1 MTCWARCSGVFLDP
15 FKGFGD
21 GLARESILRER
32 LPDGSDRMTKIRF
45 HLTRGLGL
53 FGLAALFGMFAAPA
67 LAQQPTPWQLGF
79 QEAHSPIMKQMTSF
93 HDLLLWVICAIS
105 IFVLALLLYVIVRFR
120 ESKNPIPSRVTH
132 NTTIEVLW
140 TVIPVVILFVIG
152 FYSLPLLYAT
162 DDTADADITVKVIGR
177 QWYWSY
183 EYPDNGDFTF
193 DAFMVPEE
201 QLKEGQP
208 RLLTSDENLVLPV
221 GKKVRVLV
229 TSSDVLHAF
238 AMPAL
243 GSKID
248 AVPGRTNETWFEID
262 EPGMYYGQC
271 SELCGAGHAFMP
283 LAIRA
288 VSEAEFNAWVTKA
301 QAQFGESEND
311 LSPRP
316 IQVVRNEVVTIPAT
330 AR

>member
-1 MTCWARCSGVFLDP
+1 
-15 FKGFGD
+15 
-21 GLARESILRER
+21 
-32 LPDGSDRMTKIRF
+32 MTKIQNQ
-45 HLTRGLGL
+45 LKRGLGL
-53 FGLAALFGMFAAPA
+53 FGLVTMIGLFAAPA
-67 LAQQPTPWQLGF
+67 MAQQPTPWQLGF
-79 QEAHSPIMKQMTSF
+79 QEAHSPIMEQMTAF
-93 HDLLLWVICAIS
+93 HNFLLWIIFAIS
-105 IFVLALLLYVIVRFR
+105 IFVLVLLLYVIVRFR
-120 ESKNPIPSRVTH
+120 EKKNPNPSQVTH

-140 TVIPVVILFVIG
+140 TVVPVVILFVIG

-193 DAFMVPEE
+193 DAFMVPEDE
-201 QLKEGQP
+201 LKPGQP
-208 RLLTSDENLVLPV
+208 RLLATDEDLVLPV

-238 AMPAL
+238 AMPSL
-243 GSKID
+243 GSKVD
-248 AVPGRTNETWFEID
+248 AVPGRTTETWFQIN

-301 QAQFGESEND
+301 QARFNPSEDD
-311 LSPRP
+311 LSTRP
-316 IQVVRNEVVTIPAT
+316 IQVVRNEAGNTT
-330 AR
+330 AVAQ

>member
-1 MTCWARCSGVFLDP
+1 
-15 FKGFGD
+15 
-21 GLARESILRER
+21 
-32 LPDGSDRMTKIRF
+32 MTKIQNQ
-45 HLTRGLGL
+45 LKRGLGL
-53 FGLAALFGMFAAPA
+53 FGLVTMIGLFAAPA
-67 LAQQPTPWQLGF
+67 MAQQPTPWQLGF
-79 QEAHSPIMKQMTSF
+79 QEAHSPIMEQMTAF
-93 HDLLLWVICAIS
+93 HNFLLWIIFAIS
-105 IFVLALLLYVIVRFR
+105 IFVLVLLLYVIVRFR
-120 ESKNPIPSRVTH
+120 EKKNPNPSQVTH

-140 TVIPVVILFVIG
+140 TVVPVVILFVIG
-152 FYSLPLLYAT
+152 FYSLPLLFAT

-193 DAFMVPEE
+193 DAFMVPEDE
-201 QLKEGQP
+201 LKPGQP
-208 RLLTSDENLVLPV
+208 RLLATDEDLVLPV

-238 AMPAL
+238 AMPSL
-243 GSKID
+243 GSKVD
-248 AVPGRTNETWFEID
+248 AVPGRTNETWFQIN

-301 QAQFGESEND
+301 QARFNPSEDD
-311 LSPRP
+311 LSTRP
-316 IQVVRNEVVTIPAT
+316 IQVVRNEAGNTT
-330 AR
+330 AVAQ

>member
-1 MTCWARCSGVFLDP
+1 
-15 FKGFGD
+15 
-21 GLARESILRER
+21 
-32 LPDGSDRMTKIRF
+32 MTKIQNQ
-45 HLTRGLGL
+45 LKRGLGL
-53 FGLAALFGMFAAPA
+53 FGLVTMIGLFAAPA
-67 LAQQPTPWQLGF
+67 MAQQPTPWQLGF
-79 QEAHSPIMKQMTSF
+79 QEAHSPIMEQMTAF
-93 HDLLLWVICAIS
+93 HNFLLWIIFAIS
-105 IFVLALLLYVIVRFR
+105 IFVLVLLLYVIVRFR
-120 ESKNPIPSRVTH
+120 EKKNPNPSQVTH

-140 TVIPVVILFVIG
+140 TVVPVVILFVIG

-193 DAFMVPEE
+193 DAFMVPEDE
-201 QLKEGQP
+201 LKPGQP
-208 RLLTSDENLVLPV
+208 RLLATYEDLVLPV

-238 AMPAL
+238 AMPSL
-243 GSKID
+243 GSKVD
-248 AVPGRTNETWFEID
+248 AVPGRTNETWFQIN

-301 QAQFGESEND
+301 QARFNPSEDD
-311 LSPRP
+311 LSTRP
-316 IQVVRNEVVTIPAT
+316 IQVVRNEAGNTT
-330 AR
+330 AVAQ

>member
-1 MTCWARCSGVFLDP
+1 
-15 FKGFGD
+15 
-21 GLARESILRER
+21 
-32 LPDGSDRMTKIRF
+32 MTKIQNQ
-45 HLTRGLGL
+45 LKRGLGL
-53 FGLAALFGMFAAPA
+53 FGPVTMIGLFAAPA
-67 LAQQPTPWQLGF
+67 MAQQPTPWQLGF
-79 QEAHSPIMKQMTSF
+79 QEAHSPIMEQMTAF
-93 HDLLLWVICAIS
+93 HNFLLWIIFAIS
-105 IFVLALLLYVIVRFR
+105 IFVLVLLLYVIVRFR
-120 ESKNPIPSRVTH
+120 EKKNPNPSQVTH

-140 TVIPVVILFVIG
+140 TVVPVVILFVIG

-193 DAFMVPEE
+193 DAFMVPEDE
-201 QLKEGQP
+201 LKPGQP
-208 RLLTSDENLVLPV
+208 RLLATDEDLVLPV

-238 AMPAL
+238 AMPSL
-243 GSKID
+243 GSKVD
-248 AVPGRTNETWFEID
+248 AVPGRTNETWFQIN

-301 QAQFGESEND
+301 QARFNPSEDD
-311 LSPRP
+311 LSTRP
-316 IQVVRNEVVTIPAT
+316 IQVVRNEAGNTT
-330 AR
+330 AVAQ

>member
-1 MTCWARCSGVFLDP
+1 
-15 FKGFGD
+15 
-21 GLARESILRER
+21 
-32 LPDGSDRMTKIRF
+32 MTKIQNQ
-45 HLTRGLGL
+45 LKRGLGL
-53 FGLAALFGMFAAPA
+53 FGLVTMIGLFAAPA
-67 LAQQPTPWQLGF
+67 MAQQPTPWQLGF
-79 QEAHSPIMKQMTSF
+79 QEAHSPIMEQMTAF
-93 HDLLLWVICAIS
+93 HNFLLWIIFAIS
-105 IFVLALLLYVIVRFR
+105 IFVLVLLLYVIVRFR
-120 ESKNPIPSRVTH
+120 EKKNPNPSQVTH

-140 TVIPVVILFVIG
+140 TVVPVVILFVIG

-193 DAFMVPEE
+193 DAFMVPEDE
-201 QLKEGQP
+201 LKPGQP
-208 RLLTSDENLVLPV
+208 RLLATDEDLVLPV

-238 AMPAL
+238 AMPSL
-243 GSKID
+243 GSKVD
-248 AVPGRTNETWFEID
+248 AVPGRTNETWFQIN

-271 SELCGAGHAFMP
+271 SELCGGGHAFMP

-301 QAQFGESEND
+301 QARFNPSEDD
-311 LSPRP
+311 LSTRP
-316 IQVVRNEVVTIPAT
+316 IQVVRNEAGNTT
-330 AR
+330 AVAQ

>member
-1 MTCWARCSGVFLDP
+1 M
-15 FKGFGD
+15 
-21 GLARESILRER
+21 
-32 LPDGSDRMTKIRF
+32 MKIQF
-45 HLTRGLGL
+45 HLMRGSGL

-67 LAQQPTPWQLGF
+67 LAQQPAPWQLGF
-79 QEAHSPIMKQMTSF
+79 QEAHSPIMKQMVSF
-93 HDLLLWVICAIS
+93 HDLLLWVIFGIS
-105 IFVLALLLYVIVRFR
+105 IFVLLLLLYVIFRFR
-120 ESKNPIPSRVTH
+120 ESKNPTPSRVTH

-162 DDTADADITVKVIGR
+162 DDTADADITIKVIGR
-177 QWYWSY
+177 QWYWSF
-183 EYPDNGDFTF
+183 EYPDHGDFTF

-201 QLKEGQP
+201 DLKEGQP
-208 RLLTSDENLVLPV
+208 RQLATDEDLVLPV

-262 EPGMYYGQC
+262 EPGIYYGQC

-288 VSEAEFNAWVTKA
+288 VSEAEFNVWVTKA
-301 QAQFGESEND
+301 QALYGESEGD
-311 LSPRP
+311 ITPRP
-316 IQVVRNEVVTIPAT
+316 IRVVRNEVGQALTS

>member
-1 MTCWARCSGVFLDP
+1 
-15 FKGFGD
+15 
-21 GLARESILRER
+21 
-32 LPDGSDRMTKIRF
+32 MTKIQNQ
-45 HLTRGLGL
+45 LKRGLGL
-53 FGLAALFGMFAAPA
+53 FGLVTMIGLFAAPA
-67 LAQQPTPWQLGF
+67 MAQQPTPWQLGF
-79 QEAHSPIMKQMTSF
+79 QEAHSPIMEQMTAF
-93 HDLLLWVICAIS
+93 HNFLLWIIFAIS
-105 IFVLALLLYVIVRFR
+105 IFVLVLLLYVIVRFR
-120 ESKNPIPSRVTH
+120 EKKNPNPSQVTH

-140 TVIPVVILFVIG
+140 TVVPVVILFVIG

-193 DAFMVPEE
+193 DAFMVPEDE
-201 QLKEGQP
+201 LKPGQP
-208 RLLTSDENLVLPV
+208 RLLATDEDLVLPV

-238 AMPAL
+238 AMPSL
-243 GSKID
+243 GSKVD
-248 AVPGRTNETWFEID
+248 AVPGRTNETWFQIN

-301 QAQFGESEND
+301 QARFNPSEDD
-311 LSPRP
+311 LSTRP
-316 IQVVRNEVVTIPAT
+316 IQVVRNEAGNTT
-330 AR
+330 AVAQ

>member
-1 MTCWARCSGVFLDP
+1 
-15 FKGFGD
+15 
-21 GLARESILRER
+21 
-32 LPDGSDRMTKIRF
+32 MTKIQNQ
-45 HLTRGLGL
+45 LKRGLGL
-53 FGLAALFGMFAAPA
+53 FGLVTMIGLFAAPA
-67 LAQQPTPWQLGF
+67 MAQQPTPWQLGF
-79 QEAHSPIMKQMTSF
+79 QEAHSPIMEQMTAF
-93 HDLLLWVICAIS
+93 HNFLLWIIFAIS
-105 IFVLALLLYVIVRFR
+105 IFVLVLLLYVIVRFR
-120 ESKNPIPSRVTH
+120 EKKNPNPSQVTH

-140 TVIPVVILFVIG
+140 TVVPVVILFVIG

-193 DAFMVPEE
+193 DAFMVPEDE
-201 QLKEGQP
+201 LKPGQP
-208 RLLTSDENLVLPV
+208 RLLATDEDLVLPV

-238 AMPAL
+238 AMPSL
-243 GSKID
+243 GSKVD
-248 AVPGRTNETWFEID
+248 AVSGRTNETWFQIN

-301 QAQFGESEND
+301 QARFNPSEDD
-311 LSPRP
+311 LSTRP
-316 IQVVRNEVVTIPAT
+316 IQVVRNEAGNTT
-330 AR
+330 AVAQ

>member
-1 MTCWARCSGVFLDP
+1 
-15 FKGFGD
+15 
-21 GLARESILRER
+21 
-32 LPDGSDRMTKIRF
+32 MTKIQNQ
-45 HLTRGLGL
+45 LKRGLGL
-53 FGLAALFGMFAAPA
+53 FGLVTMIGLFAAPA
-67 LAQQPTPWQLGF
+67 MAQRPTPWQLGF
-79 QEAHSPIMKQMTSF
+79 QEAHSPIMEQMTAF
-93 HDLLLWVICAIS
+93 HNFLLWIIFAIS
-105 IFVLALLLYVIVRFR
+105 IFVLVLLLYVIVRFR
-120 ESKNPIPSRVTH
+120 EKKNPNPSQVTH

-140 TVIPVVILFVIG
+140 TVVPVVILFVIG

-193 DAFMVPEE
+193 DAFMVPEDE
-201 QLKEGQP
+201 LKPGQP
-208 RLLTSDENLVLPV
+208 RLLATDEDLVLPV

-238 AMPAL
+238 AMPSL
-243 GSKID
+243 GSKVD
-248 AVPGRTNETWFEID
+248 AVPGRTNETWFQIN

-301 QAQFGESEND
+301 QARFNPSEDD
-311 LSPRP
+311 LSTRP
-316 IQVVRNEVVTIPAT
+316 IQVVRNEAGNTT
-330 AR
+330 AVAQ